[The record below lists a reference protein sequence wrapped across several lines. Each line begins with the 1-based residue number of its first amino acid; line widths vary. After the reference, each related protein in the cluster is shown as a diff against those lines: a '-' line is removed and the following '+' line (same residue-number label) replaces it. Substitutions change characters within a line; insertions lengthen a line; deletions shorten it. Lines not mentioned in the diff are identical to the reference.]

1 MAVAPLTKPCHK
13 SVITEEGFPNLL
25 ESGCKYELVDGE
37 LDEVPTSFLHDVII
51 GNIAARMF
59 AIGNGRGYFAPGQGG
74 FRMVAPNTIRCP
86 DFAFKRKEGLPGGV
100 PPNTLGDEAPDLC
113 VEVISSSERG
123 SQMERKVRE
132 YFASG
137 AKLVWHTFPETRRIV
152 VFTSPDEQRTDEA
165 DDEIDAGD
173 LLPGVRVR
181 VGDLFEL
188 E

>member
-13 SVITEEGFPNLL
+13 SVITEEGFPNLPD
-25 ESGCKYELVDGE
+25 SGCKYELVDGE

-59 AIGNGRGYFAPGQGG
+59 PAPGQGG
-74 FRMVAPNTIRCP
+74 FRMFAPNTVRCP
-86 DFAFKRKEGLPGGV
+86 DFAFMRKERLPGGV

-113 VEVISSSERG
+113 AEVISSSERG

-181 VGDLFEL
+181 VGDLFDL

>member
-1 MAVAPLTKPCHK
+1 
-13 SVITEEGFPNLL
+13 
-25 ESGCKYELVDGE
+25 
-37 LDEVPTSFLHDVII
+37 
-51 GNIAARMF
+51 
-59 AIGNGRGYFAPGQGG
+59 
-74 FRMVAPNTIRCP
+74 
-86 DFAFKRKEGLPGGV
+86 
-100 PPNTLGDEAPDLC
+100 
-113 VEVISSSERG
+113 
-123 SQMERKVRE
+123 MERKVRE

-137 AKLVWHTFPETRRIV
+137 TKLIRHMFPETRRIV